1 MRLILVVA
9 RFLGNILY
17 AEAPCQVI
25 GITLEFPEKCSLL
38 FSENGSIFLVGYTF
52 SITRDSPFGATRFF
66 PFLA

>member
-38 FSENGSIFLVGYTF
+38 FSENCSIFLVGYNVLKPLKSRHLT
-52 SITRDSPFGATRFF
+52 T
-66 PFLA
+66 